1 MPRLAFAR
9 AARLPPRAPPSKSR
23 GGAGGNLSERL
34 PPGAHAL
41 VVCVGKKCAPRAE
54 SEALFERMERR
65 LEARGGGAM
74 VVRAKG
80 LGICEDGPI
89 VASLPDGKVVEQAGD
104 AEADRMLGRLIDRD

>member
-1 MPRLAFAR
+1 MGTKKKLR
-9 AARLPPRAPPSKSR
+9 KV
-23 GGAGGNLSERL
+23 SERL

-41 VVCVGKKCAPRAE
+41 VVCVGKKCAPREE

-74 VVRAKG
+74 VVRAKC

-89 VASLPDGKVVEQAGD
+89 VASLPDGKVVEHAGD